1 MAQPVWVL
9 SVDLQTKT
17 ATFQSGMAEAAKS
30 ARGAFTEIKS
40 GSGEM
45 GREVSGNMM
54 EARHGVMILGE
65 EFGVHLPRALTTFIA
80 GLGPISAAMEAAFP
94 FLAIALGATLLLEH
108 LQKLKQEGQ
117 ELTQDQVKFGTAVQ
131 NAFNSL
137 DQKLLQAQ
145 IRTDE
150 LRNNHIGALH
160 KQLQLINMQSM
171 AELQHQFEE
180 VARTADATFAKLQSH
195 WYTFGVGGSGAKN
208 SLETFKNE
216 YDSLVA
222 KGDDKGASNLLNEKI
237 AREERLLSLQKQANE
252 ALAAQ
257 KGKAGTDIADQLK
270 YAQATEELA
279 KSKVGHTEDE
289 VKAQV
294 VLVGAL
300 NEQLGIAQRLANVKN
315 QDSTNAKLSDSN
327 AQGAMQAEA
336 ARQAAEH
343 TQKMGELSLAAE
355 REQASVSLSLHQ
367 ATIAERL
374 ASDINLA
381 DKEYQIQLTA
391 NEQLISALDK
401 GGKDYQNQL
410 KGLQDKTEELTAQHQ
425 NTLAS
430 LTGKA
435 SEEQYR
441 KDLQD
446 LEQNERAKIDAT
458 QQGSL
463 ARLAALDASIK
474 NEASLNLQDTSHYR
488 ELLTARVEAARESAL
503 EEAKQAEEAGKQA
516 AENTEKAGEM
526 SIAAEKEA
534 TALRDSARRT
544 TDQQRMTEELQFA
557 NEETALKMT
566 ALQQQIAA
574 LDKGG
579 KDYENKL
586 RELQDKQKQLVQ
598 EHENEITAIRD
609 KAEMQRNS
617 RILSADQSFNN
628 TIAAGLTQVLMGH
641 KSFASVMNSIG
652 DQVVSGMIQNS
663 IKSIMAN
670 DMTKESDAAA
680 AARKAF
686 LTGES
691 IPVVGVVMGPV
702 LAAAAFAG
710 VMAFAD
716 GTDSV
721 PGVGHGDSVPALL
734 TPGEGVV
741 PGGVMDGLRNMVR
754 SGNMG
759 QGDHY
764 HAHVNPTYNLQALD
778 SSGMSKL
785 LDKHSDTLNKHVANT
800 LRKMNKG

>member
-45 GREVSGNMM
+45 GREVGGNMM

-80 GLGPISAAMEAAFP
+80 GLGPVSAAMEAAFP

-108 LQKLKQEGQ
+108 LQKLKEEGA
-117 ELTQDQVKFGTAVQ
+117 ELTQNQVKFGTAVA
-131 NAFNSL
+131 NAFGAL
-137 DQKLLQAQ
+137 DTKLLEAG
-145 IRTDE
+145 IRSDE
-150 LRNNHIGALH
+150 LSNDHMGALA
-160 KQLQLINMQSM
+160 KRLELINRQSM
-171 AELQHQFEE
+171 AELVHAFDE
-180 VARTADATFAKLQSH
+180 VAKAGDAVFAGLQSH
-195 WYTFGVGGSGAKN
+195 WYTFGIGSSGAKN
-208 SLETFKNE
+208 ALTEFKDK
-216 YDSLVA
+216 YDQLLAEGKNQEASDLLKGTRESAEKVLAMQTQA
-222 KGDDKGASNLLNEKI
+222 KSAMAGQS
-237 AREERLLSLQKQANE
+237 
-252 ALAAQ
+252 
-257 KGKAGTDIADQLK
+257 GKAGTDIDDQIK
-270 YAQATEELA
+270 YAQAKQTLQAAGVGYTEKEVQAQQTLVQALQAQATIEGKVAEL
-279 KSKVGHTEDE
+279 K
-289 VKAQV
+289 KA
-294 VLVGAL
+294 
-300 NEQLGIAQRLANVKN
+300 
-315 QDSTNAKLSDSN
+315 DSN
-327 AQGAMQAEA
+327 NATATTGKEMGAMQAEA

-381 DKEYQIQLTA
+381 GKEYQIQLTA

-474 NEASLNLQDTSHYR
+474 NEASMNLQDTSHYR

-566 ALQQQIAA
+566 ALSQQIAA

-586 RELQDKQKQLVQ
+586 RELQNQEKQLVQ
-598 EHENEITAIRD
+598 QHENDITAIKD
-609 KAEMQRNS
+609 KAEMERNS
-617 RILSADQSFNN
+617 RILSAEQAATSQ
-628 TIAAGLTQVLMGH
+628 IASGLTQSIMGH
-641 KSFASVMNSIG
+641 KTWASMITNFGEQAAEGLIRNSLMILMQQDKERLG
-652 DQVVSGMIQNS
+652 D
-663 IKSIMAN
+663 
-670 DMTKESDAAA
+670 
-680 AARKAF
+680 ARKAATSAYA
-686 LTGES
+686 TGEAMG
-691 IPVVGVVMGPV
+691 PAGVVLGPV
-702 LAAAAFAG
+702 FAAAAFAG

-716 GTDSV
+716 GGIV
-721 PGVGHGDSVPALL
+721 PGVGTGDVVPAML

-741 PGGVMDGLRNMVR
+741 PGGVMDGLSRMAR
-754 SGNMG
+754 SGDMG
-759 QGDHY
+759 GKTEHHIHVRPVY
-764 HAHVNPTYNLQALD
+764 HLQALD
-778 SSGMSKL
+778 KEGMAKV
-785 LDKHSDTLNKHVANT
+785 LDKHSDQLQAHFTKT
-800 LRKMNKG
+800 LRKMNR